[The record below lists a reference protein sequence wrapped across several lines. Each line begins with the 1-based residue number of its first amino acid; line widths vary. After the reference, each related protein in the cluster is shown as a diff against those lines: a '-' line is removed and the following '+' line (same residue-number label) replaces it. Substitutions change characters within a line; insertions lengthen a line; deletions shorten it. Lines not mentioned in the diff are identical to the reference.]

1 MSMKNVVVN
10 TAIVMVVGLALIP
23 IVLAVV
29 FIPLLRYL
37 ACLFLFYLILQFA
50 LDGVVE
56 EFKAEQQA
64 KIVDKEGRINEN
76 GN

>member
-1 MSMKNVVVN
+1 MKNTVIN
-10 TAIVMVVGLALIP
+10 TSIVMVIGASLIP

-37 ACLFLFYLILQFA
+37 ACLFLFYLILHFA

-56 EFKAEQQA
+56 EFKAERQA
-64 KIVDKEGRINEN
+64 KIDVKEQANEN
-76 GN
+76 EN

>member
-1 MSMKNVVVN
+1 MKNVVIN
-10 TAIVMVVGLALIP
+10 TSIVMIIGASLIP

-37 ACLFLFYLILQFA
+37 ACLFLFYVILHFA

-56 EFKAEQQA
+56 EFKAGRQA
-64 KIVDKEGRINEN
+64 KITDEKEQAKEEL
-76 GN
+76 

>member
-1 MSMKNVVVN
+1 MKNVVVN
-10 TAIVMVVGLALIP
+10 TSIVMIVGASLIP

-37 ACLFLFYLILQFA
+37 ACLFLFYVILHFA

-64 KIVDKEGRINEN
+64 KVDVKEQANED
-76 GN
+76 

>member
-1 MSMKNVVVN
+1 MKNTVMN
-10 TAIVMVVGLALIP
+10 TSIVMVIGASLIP

-37 ACLFLFYLILQFA
+37 ACLFLFYLILHFA

-56 EFKAEQQA
+56 EFKAERQA
-64 KIVDKEGRINEN
+64 KVDESEEQSNEN
-76 GN
+76 EN

>member
-1 MSMKNVVVN
+1 MKNVIVN
-10 TAIVMVVGLALIP
+10 TSIVMAIGVALIP
-23 IVLAVV
+23 VVLAVV

-37 ACLFLFYLILQFA
+37 ACLFLFYVILHFA

>member
-1 MSMKNVVVN
+1 MKNVIVN
-10 TAIVMVVGLALIP
+10 TSIVMIVGASLIP

-29 FIPLLRYL
+29 FIPLVRYF
-37 ACLFLFYLILQFA
+37 ACLFLFYLILHFA
-50 LDGVVE
+50 LNGVVE